1 MGGVEKWTL
10 KQSSV
15 LELSLTLTL
24 TKKTSITIFNIYGDI
39 VISKKGVCGGV
50 CLPIPVFVPDLYTLY
65 TGQGVTDRM

>member
-1 MGGVEKWTL
+1 MGGAEKWTL

-50 CLPIPVFVPDLYTLY
+50 CLPFLVCIPDLYSIY
-65 TGQGVTDRM
+65 RTGGN